1 MVEEGF
7 VRSTKQHVGLALPVN
22 GSVRRPHDAYFTP
35 RWCTEAL
42 LDSGIL
48 DLRGKR
54 ILEPCAGDGAIV
66 DVLRGRGLNVTGR
79 DLNDWGRGWGGHDFK
94 DGMTGFDAVVSNPP
108 FNMMDSFLDRATAAA
123 PVVAVLGRTLLVE
136 GKRRRT
142 ALWSKRPPSHI
153 FQLPHRVD
161 FSDDSVSGKG
171 GAFVLAWFI
180 WDGSGRPTQ
189 FIWGSE

>member
-1 MVEEGF
+1 MVEESF
-7 VRSTKQHVGLALPVN
+7 VRSTAQHVGLRLPVN
-22 GSVRRPHDAYFTP
+22 GTVRRQHDAYFTP
-35 RWCTEAL
+35 RWCTDAL

-66 DVLRGRGLNVTGR
+66 DVLREGGLDVTGR
-79 DLNDWGRGWGGHDFK
+79 DLNDWGRGWGGHDFRE
-94 DGMTGFDAVVSNPP
+94 GMTGFDAVVSNPP
-108 FNMMDSFLDRATAAA
+108 FNLMDSFLDRAVAAA

-142 ALWSKRPPSHI
+142 GLWEVRPPSHI
-153 FQLPHRVD
+153 LQLPHRVD
-161 FSDDSVSGKG
+161 FTDGSLSGKG

-180 WDGSGRPTQ
+180 WDGSGSGTQ
-189 FIWGSE
+189 FVWGSE

>member
-1 MVEEGF
+1 MAEESI
-7 VRSTKQHVGLALPVN
+7 VKRTNHAIGLNLPVN
-22 GSVRRPHDAYFTP
+22 GQQRRKHDAYFTP
-35 RWCTEAL
+35 RWCTDAL
-42 LDSGIL
+42 LESGIL

-66 DVLRGRGLNVTGR
+66 DVLREGGLDVTGR
-79 DLNDWGRGWGGHDFK
+79 DLNDWGRGWGGHNFL

-142 ALWSKRPPSHI
+142 ALWSQRPPSHI
-153 FQLPHRVD
+153 LQLPHRVD
-161 FSDDSVSGKG
+161 FTDGSLSGKG

-189 FIWGSE
+189 FVWGSE